1 MRFWR
6 IFPALNMATALTIGA
21 CGQQAGE
28 EAETELT
35 PADTAMMTPPPAAE
49 EATGEEMEH
58 DTMMMEGGANP
69 CDPGANPCNPQ

>member
-6 IFPALNMATALTIGA
+6 MFPAVTMAAALTIGA
-21 CGQQAGE
+21 CGQQADE

-35 PADTAMMTPPPAAE
+35 PADTAMMAPPPA
-49 EATGEEMEH
+49 MEH